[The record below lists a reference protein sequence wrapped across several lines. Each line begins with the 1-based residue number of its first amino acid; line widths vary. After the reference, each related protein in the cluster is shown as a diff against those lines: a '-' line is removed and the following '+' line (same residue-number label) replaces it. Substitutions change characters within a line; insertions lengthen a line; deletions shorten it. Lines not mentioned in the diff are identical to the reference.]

1 MEKWLLAYFAV
12 SLVATV
18 LWCVNRAAM
27 VAFVKSVFV
36 VGLVWLVAG
45 CAVTSV
51 PVPKGLDLSD
61 RVTVD
66 LCVAGKDRPDL
77 VQVLVDEADKY
88 GIDLNPKPLPPHQYY
103 KDQAMMWAAVSDCPI
118 IADFN
123 LPTGYGVGCVL
134 VACQAGFTYARV
146 NRLDAVM
153 RINWGLPS
161 IVRHEFIHAMGC
173 GHGNNHEGCAAQI
186 AMQKER
192 LRT

>member
-1 MEKWLLAYFAV
+1 MEWLAGYLIISAV
-12 SLVATV
+12 AVV
-18 LWCVNRAAM
+18 LWCYNKM
-27 VAFVKSVFV
+27 LSVAFVKGVFV
-36 VGLVWLVAG
+36 VGVIWLVAG

-61 RVTVD
+61 RVSVD
-66 LCVAGKDRPDL
+66 LCVTGKDRPDL

-88 GIDLNPKPLPPHQYY
+88 GIDLVPRPLPPHQYY
-103 KDQAMMWAAVSDCPI
+103 KDQAMMWAAAADCPI

-134 VACQAGFTYARV
+134 IACQAGFTYARV

-173 GHGNNHEGCAAQI
+173 GHGNEGEACAAQI
-186 AMQKER
+186 AMQKQR